1 MVYQLSG
8 HVRNHSQLDV
18 NKPLKYNADGVLS
31 YGSDSPERRNVE
43 FNSEVRIVSRKS
55 EKPIIGDM

>member
-1 MVYQLSG
+1 M
-8 HVRNHSQLDV
+8 
-18 NKPLKYNADGVLS
+18 KYNAVGVLS
-31 YGSDSPERRNVE
+31 YGSDSLERRNVE